1 MNMKKRKG
9 ALAHRLKRRW
19 SSECVDDSA
28 EKSESIKVITEP
40 NRVFVKA
47 ITTIRALSS
56 RSNYGTLPRPPAE
69 NRVKLYGLYK
79 QATEGNVVGIMARP
93 QGHTLEDEGAKKKW
107 DAWKREEGL
116 SRTEAKRQYIS
127 YLIET
132 MRVYASGTSEAR
144 ELLGEL
150 EYLWDQI
157 KDVEFSDDEEPAR
170 RFQSPFQQQQQ
181 QYDPVNRFVSKSPDL
196 SQVDQSDRLSSGT
209 PWPIG
214 STYSA
219 SVSNQQYRSNLE
231 QIYSHS
237 TRNTQLS
244 LSEYVQQQ
252 RNKGAQSVYSMS
264 GRRGIAN
271 AGSVGSTGRQ
281 EGKVPEA
288 ALEDFRNWQGEIN
301 TIVNKLSKEFLGRK
315 SSGRSASSSSESE
328 PESDLDPKER
338 IKRRVVHVL
347 RLVGIQALHFL
358 KNFSI
363 SVVALL
369 FLVWCIKRNVVVEST
384 LVKQQLDSTRR
395 KKELVVNMIVNTDEN
410 KWFVRLLSFINSFV
424 GFV

>member
-1 MNMKKRKG
+1 M
-9 ALAHRLKRRW
+9 
-19 SSECVDDSA
+19 
-28 EKSESIKVITEP
+28 
-40 NRVFVKA
+40 FVKA

-132 MRVYASGTSEAR
+132 MRVYASGTAEAR
-144 ELLGEL
+144 ELLTEL

-157 KDVEFSDDEEPAR
+157 KDVEFSDDDDADNSR
-170 RFQSPFQQQQQ
+170 RFQSAVSLLPHGGSE
-181 QYDPVNRFVSKSPDL
+181 YPVNRFISKLPDL
-196 SQVDQSDRLSSGT
+196 SQADQSDRFSSGT

-214 STYSA
+214 GSTYLA
-219 SVSNQQYRSNLE
+219 LVSNQQYRSNLE

-237 TRNTQLS
+237 TRNTQL
-244 LSEYVQQQ
+244 LLNDYVQQQ
-252 RNKGAQSVYSMS
+252 RNKGAQSVYLMP
-264 GRRGIAN
+264 GRRALAN
-271 AGSVGSTGRQ
+271 AGTGGSVRGADS
-281 EGKVPEA
+281 GKVPEA
-288 ALEDFRNWQGEIN
+288 ALEDFRTWQGEIN
-301 TIVNKLSKEFLGRK
+301 TVVNKLSKEYLGRK
-315 SSGRSASSSSESE
+315 SRGRGSAAYSL
-328 PESDLDPKER
+328 SDLDLELELDPKER
-338 IKRRVVHVL
+338 LKKKVRHVL
-347 RLVGIQALHFL
+347 KIVGIQALHFL
-358 KNFSI
+358 KNFAI

-369 FLVWCIKRNVVVEST
+369 FLVWCIKRNVVVQLT
-384 LVKQQLDSTRR
+384 IVKQQLDSTRR
-395 KKELVVNMIVNTDEN
+395 KKELVVNMVVNTDEN
-410 KWFVRLLSFINSFV
+410 KWFVRMLSFINSFV

>member
-1 MNMKKRKG
+1 M
-9 ALAHRLKRRW
+9 
-19 SSECVDDSA
+19 SDPID
-28 EKSESIKVITEP
+28 
-40 NRVFVKA
+40 RVFVKA

-116 SRTEAKRQYIS
+116 SRTEAKRQYIL

-157 KDVEFSDDEEPAR
+157 KDVEFSDEEDPAAAR
-170 RFQSPFQQQQQ
+170 RFQSPFASQPG
-181 QYDPVNRFVSKSPDL
+181 YEPVNRFVSKLPDL
-196 SQVDQSDRLSSGT
+196 DQSERLSTGT

-214 STYSA
+214 STYLA
-219 SVSNQQYRSNLE
+219 LVSNQQYRNNLE
-231 QIYSHS
+231 QIYSHL
-237 TRNTQLS
+237 TRNTQL
-244 LSEYVQQQ
+244 LLNEYVQQQ
-252 RNKGAQSVYSMS
+252 RNKGAQSVYLMS
-264 GRRGIAN
+264 GRRGLTN
-271 AGSVGSTGRQ
+271 AGSVAGTSRPDG
-281 EGKVPEA
+281 GKVPEA
-288 ALEDFRNWQGEIN
+288 TLEDFRNWQGEIN
-301 TIVNKLSKEFLGRK
+301 SIVNKLSKEFIGRK
-315 SSGRSASSSSESE
+315 NSGRSAYSLSELE
-328 PESDLDPKER
+328 LALELELDPRER
-338 IKRRVVHVL
+338 LKKRVKHVL
-347 RLVGIQALHFL
+347 RIVGIQALHFL
-358 KNFSI
+358 KNLSI

-369 FLVWCIKRNVVVEST
+369 FLVWCIKRNVKVELT

-410 KWFVRLLSFINSFV
+410 KWFVRMLSFINSFV

>member
-1 MNMKKRKG
+1 MYT
-9 ALAHRLKRRW
+9 LKYPLLKLTP
-19 SSECVDDSA
+19 D
-28 EKSESIKVITEP
+28 
-40 NRVFVKA
+40 RVFVKA

-116 SRTEAKRQYIS
+116 SRTEAKRQYIQ

-132 MRVYASGTSEAR
+132 MKVYASGTSEAR

-157 KDVEFSDDEEPAR
+157 KDVEFSDEDDPTK
-170 RFQSPFQQQQQ
+170 RFQSPFQP
-181 QYDPVNRFVSKSPDL
+181 YDPVNRFVSKLPDL
-196 SQVDQSDRLSSGT
+196 SQVDQSDRLLTGT

-214 STYSA
+214 STYLA
-219 SVSNQQYRSNLE
+219 LVSNQQYRSNLE
-231 QIYSHS
+231 QIYSHL
-237 TRNTQLS
+237 TRNTQL
-244 LSEYVQQQ
+244 LLNDYVQQQ
-252 RNKGAQSVYSMS
+252 RNKGAPSVYSMP

-271 AGSVGSTGRQ
+271 AGSLGSTGRQ
-281 EGKVPEA
+281 ENKVPEA

-315 SSGRSASSSSESE
+315 SGGRAVSSLLGLELDLE
-328 PESDLDPKER
+328 LDPRER
-338 IKRRVVHVL
+338 LKRRVLHVL
-347 RLVGIQALHFL
+347 RITGIQALHFL
-358 KNFSI
+358 KNFAI

-369 FLVWCIKRNVVVEST
+369 FLVWCIKRNVVVELT

-410 KWFVRLLSFINSFV
+410 KWFVRLLTFINSFV